1 MTLKSLNHR
10 YTKLIRK
17 MAVAGGGLLLFAV
30 CLLGL
35 TNGRV
40 GAAGFNRRPARAAD
54 STPALQGAAAIAN
67 LKERGLY
74 ESLRAAG
81 NRRGDYSVIAPSL
94 LDEQKLTASDAT
106 QFDQFGKSIAV
117 SGPTIVVGAFGD
129 DINGNSAQ
137 GSAYVFQP

>member
-1 MTLKSLNHR
+1 
-10 YTKLIRK
+10 
-17 MAVAGGGLLLFAV
+17 
-30 CLLGL
+30 
-35 TNGRV
+35 
-40 GAAGFNRRPARAAD
+40 
-54 STPALQGAAAIAN
+54 LQGAAAIAN